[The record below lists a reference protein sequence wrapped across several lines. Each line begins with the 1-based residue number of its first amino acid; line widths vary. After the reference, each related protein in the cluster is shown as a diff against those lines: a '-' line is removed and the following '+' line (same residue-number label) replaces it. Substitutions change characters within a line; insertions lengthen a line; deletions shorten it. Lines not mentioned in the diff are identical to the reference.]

1 MNVLLIEDP
10 YVAITVNQLDDKL
23 DYILEEILEKE
34 AWSIFDN
41 DEDYDPEFEETWVD
55 RCNMEDAVISKTEI
69 PIDKVKTMS
78 NKELEKILDKLYE

>member
-10 YVAITVNQLDDKL
+10 YVVAIVDQLDDEL

-41 DEDYDPEFEETWVD
+41 KDYDPEFEEEWEN
-55 RCNMEDAVISKTEI
+55 RSNMENVVIDMTAI
-69 PIDKVKTMS
+69 PIDEVRKMS
-78 NKELEKILDKLYE
+78 DEKLQKIIDNL